1 MATTNLKSATPT
13 VMTTHEHLQVLEGRI
28 VKLSSILEALT
39 IDVQQRFR
47 IDLTD
52 LRADFREVRRDL
64 DS

>member
-1 MATTNLKSATPT
+1 MATTPLMSATPT
-13 VMTTHEHLQVLEGRI
+13 LMTTQEHLQVLEGRI
-28 VKLSSILEALT
+28 VQLSSIRETLT
-39 IDVQQRFR
+39 IHVQQRFR